1 MTDDTSYDLIVVGSG
16 NGACGFL
23 SYYLQNTA
31 DRSTPEQIL
40 VVEEGEN
47 FFNSSDIA
55 HQLNWLKSFSEGK
68 IFKLHNALTPDGIP
82 IISGRACTMGG
93 GGSINY
99 TMIHESSEWLATHI
113 GHTAE
118 YWNDL
123 KAELNERFARPEPA
137 KDLSPITQHL
147 LKVAESVG
155 FKRSTDTLHNIPNH
169 PKSDAD
175 LLHLFPT
182 PFNQFGQ
189 RTHSGVS
196 LVNWLDKRVELKTQS
211 RVEWL
216 EFADEPGESVR
227 CVAVQVRDFNKG
239 EMHRFSLKNDGR
251 LILCAGAATPQLL
264 LPHQKK
270 LENNE
275 IGEHVSDHILLPL
288 GLYLSVKGIE
298 ITPRDNYI
306 PVFATTI
313 WQPQQQGR
321 STVCTFD
328 FFAGNFQRLLFL
340 LSHLFL
346 ALLLPNWLKKIVLR
360 TPWLFTITKNTVR
373 VFIQIVNFI
382 INLFWG
388 FSNLLQ
394 GKPWQKE
401 VELVTAIIKFK
412 PASEGCYSSDGTRII
427 LNFFAEDEHT
437 GFNQDKE
444 VAKSTIAKHMNLINR
459 LGHQPHWLVKC
470 FIRLLTHI
478 PYEEKQV
485 AHYVDVYSKNFLL
498 TEQHL
503 AGGCLFGKAIDK
515 GLENAMDTGKLYG
528 SANVYVADLSA
539 VPLPRISPQMTAYLI
554 GFHVAKRLC
563 HDLAS

>member
-1 MTDDTSYDLIVVGSG
+1 MTDDKSYDLIIVGSG

-23 SYYLQNTA
+23 SYYLQNAA
-31 DRSTPEQIL
+31 DKSTPEQIL
-40 VVEEGEN
+40 VVEEGEH
-47 FFNSSDIA
+47 FFNTSDIA

-68 IFKLHNALTPDGIP
+68 IFKLHNALTPDGTP

-99 TMIHESSEWLATHI
+99 TMLHESSEWLATHI
-113 GHTAE
+113 GHTAD

-123 KAELNERFARPEPA
+123 KTELNERFARPDPA

-155 FKRSTDTLHNIPNH
+155 FKRCTDRLHNIPNH
-169 PKSDAD
+169 PESDAD

-196 LVNWLDKRVELKTQS
+196 LVNWFDKRVELKTQS
-211 RVEWL
+211 RVERL
-216 EFADEPGESVR
+216 ELADEQGKSVR
-227 CVAVQVRDFNKG
+227 CVAVQVKDFNKG
-239 EMHRFSLKNDGR
+239 QMHRFSLKNDGR
-251 LILCAGAATPQLL
+251 LILCAGAATPRLL
-264 LPHQKK
+264 LPHRKK
-270 LENNE
+270 LQNNE
-275 IGEHVSDHILLPL
+275 IGQHVSDHILLPL
-288 GLYLSVKGIE
+288 GLYLPVQGIE

-306 PVFATTI
+306 PLFATTI
-313 WQPQQQGR
+313 WQPEQQGR
-321 STVCTFD
+321 TTVCTFD

-346 ALLLPNWLKKIVLR
+346 ALLLPNWLKKIVIR
-360 TPWLFTITKNTVR
+360 TPWLFIITKNTVR
-373 VFIQIVNFI
+373 VLIQIINFI
-382 INLFWG
+382 IKLFWG
-388 FSNLLQ
+388 LSNLLQ
-394 GKPWQKE
+394 GQPWPKE
-401 VELVTAIIKFK
+401 VELITAIVKFK
-412 PASEGCYSSDGTRII
+412 PASEGYYSSDGARII
-427 LNFFAEDEHT
+427 LDFFAEDGHT

-444 VAKSTIAKHMNLINR
+444 VSKTTLAKHMNLMNR
-459 LGHQPHWLVKC
+459 LGQQPHWLVKC
-470 FIRLLTHI
+470 FIRLLTQL

-485 AHYVDVYSKNFLL
+485 AHYVDVYSKKFLL

-515 GLENAMDTGKLYG
+515 GLDNAMDTGKLYG

>member
-1 MTDDTSYDLIVVGSG
+1 MIYDTIVVGSG

-23 SYYLQNTA
+23 SYYLENAA
-31 DRSTPEQIL
+31 DRSPPEQVL
-40 VVEEGEN
+40 VVEEGEH
-47 FFNSSDIA
+47 FFNTSDIA

-68 IFKLHNALTPDGIP
+68 IFKLHNALTPDGTP

-113 GHTAE
+113 GHRAD
-118 YWNDL
+118 YWDDL
-123 KAELNERFARPEPA
+123 KAELNERFARPDPA
-137 KDLSPITQHL
+137 SDLSPIAQHV

-155 FKRSTDTLHNIPNH
+155 FKRCQDAIHNIPNH
-169 PKSDAD
+169 PEGDAD

-182 PFNQFGQ
+182 LFNQFGQ

-196 LVNWLDKRVELKTQS
+196 LVDWFDKRVKLKTRC
-211 RVEWL
+211 RVERL
-216 EFADEPGESVR
+216 EFDNDQERTAR
-227 CVAVQVRDFNKG
+227 CVAVQVKDLDKG
-239 EMHRFSLKNDGR
+239 EMHRFSLADDGR
-251 LILCAGAATPQLL
+251 LILCAGAATPRLL
-264 LPHQKK
+264 LPHRKRLQ
-270 LENNE
+270 NNE
-275 IGEHVSDHILLPL
+275 LGQQVSDHILLPL
-288 GLYLSVKGIE
+288 GLYLPVKGIE
-298 ITPRDNYI
+298 TTPRDNYI
-306 PVFATTI
+306 PLFATTI
-313 WQPQQQGR
+313 WQPEQQGR
-321 STVCTFD
+321 TTVCTFD
-328 FFAGNFQRLLFL
+328 FFAGKFQRLLFL

-346 ALLLPNWLKKIVLR
+346 ALLLPNWLKKLVLR
-360 TPWLFTITKNTVR
+360 FPWLFTITKNTVR
-373 VFIQIVNFI
+373 VFIQIVNLI

-388 FSNLLQ
+388 LSNLLQ

-401 VELVTAIIKFK
+401 VELVTAIVKFK
-412 PASEGCYSSDGTRII
+412 PASEGCYSSDGSRIT
-427 LNFFAEDEHT
+427 LDFFAEDEHT

-470 FIRLLTHI
+470 FIRLLTQI
-478 PYEEKQV
+478 PYEENQV
-485 AHYVDVYSKNFLL
+485 DRYVDVYRKKFLL

-554 GFHVAKRLC
+554 GFHIAKMLC
-563 HDLAS
+563 SDNS